1 LPIQIPRL
9 GRGLFD
15 GPAPAPAVTYSTTFS
30 ATESPISE
38 GGAWTHNGTFW
49 TKVDTSGGLAFNTQ
63 DNSGAVD
70 DSYAYLS
77 GFPPNQSASMVIHK
91 GSPSGFHECE
101 ILLRWLDSSST
112 ARGYECNLAWDG
124 GYAEIVRWEGPAG
137 LGTSGSY
144 TYVAPQGSGGGV
156 TVNDGDVFSAQIVGG
171 VITSYLNGV
180 PLNTATDSTWTTGNP
195 GIGFYRA
202 SAGPATDY
210 CATSYSATG
219 L

>member
-38 GGAWTHNGTFW
+38 SGAWTHNGTLW
-49 TKVDTSGGLAFNTQ
+49 TKVDTSGGLAFGTQ
-63 DNSGAVD
+63 DNSGGFD

-77 GFPPNQSASMVIHK
+77 GFPPNQSASLVVHK
-91 GSPSGFHECE
+91 GSPSGFQECE
-101 ILLRWLDSSST
+101 IILRWLDSSGN

-124 GYAEIVRWEGPAG
+124 GYAEIVRWNGS
-137 LGTSGSY
+137 LGDF
-144 TYVAPQGSGGGV
+144 TYIAAQGSGGPGSV
-156 TVNDGDVFSAQIVGG
+156 ADGDVFSAQIVGG
-171 VITSYLNGV
+171 VITSFLNGV

-210 CATSYSATG
+210 CATSYSATS